1 MATLFVQPSIAGI
14 KRQLTYQEQPPLSS
28 IESVNMF
35 PFDPVTGRKGSSTRP
50 PMVAFPT
57 PGLNVN
63 MLARVN
69 GTAVQSP
76 QSSMLAASNGALFW
90 WNGASWTSAAMGSLA
105 VDTGR
110 TVFSTTFL
118 TKVFVLNSGTPNGP
132 LVFNYT
138 DNSVATP
145 IATAGTFPV
154 GARIGATWQGGIWL
168 GGSEAEPHVF
178 AGSRTGDPLDWDF
191 AQTDTGAAFTAT
203 GEAFG
208 LIADPISAM
217 FPLSGDVLII
227 GSENAVWALRGHPNR
242 GGVLEQISR
251 TVGILGQGAWTQ
263 TPDGRVYFLSHAGL
277 SVLDAGGSTI
287 TSVSRDSIPDEL
299 FLDQYDFYNPQVNLE
314 YDPRFN
320 GIHITVRGVEEQ
332 AWWFDLDT
340 NGFNQLTFGE
350 YPFVLLYFSPVEAE
364 GQSAVLYGSPGTRY
378 GGISRY
384 DTTGVEL
391 FDYRVLSG
399 PIKISESLIQQSKVQ
414 TAQFLIDGGT
424 TENSTSMN
432 IKLWAGVTAED
443 VYNRFLV
450 NDASAVSSTPVS
462 TLIVNG
468 GRTQPRITGTALM
481 VELSGT
487 TDSVVPERLVYEGV
501 ELELIEAGRSRRLPG
516 RVGGQFD
523 PSASF
528 NSSQWTMY
536 ATATSPAAGEED
548 FVMYIDLST
557 MPTLWWNTIH
567 PTGRDLR
574 VATVGNTLLPY
585 DLVHFD
591 ASAKTGF
598 LVTRSAKTL
607 NSSGSNAIRIWAG
620 NPTVFAPGPSSTI
633 GQFNAY
639 GPKILGFFPDG
650 ASNTRTG
657 NGFTFDIAESVPP
670 DNIGEGSSAA
680 GSKSTRYP
688 NIVPQPIMIYTIDNV
703 QPLND
708 GLTSMCAVKII
719 VPFPQGD
726 GVNQIFLPIYQN
738 EDAHALNIRTRL
750 LLDPV
755 ASFDTAGATDSE
767 LVTTN
772 TFTFGGN
779 IFDHVTA
786 QVFADGITRQKLFLN
801 TTASTTIPA
810 VVAQAFPLEKVIME
824 ILGAT
829 INSAVIDLALCRVD
843 NTIRSSTYVTHT
855 SNMLNQANFWGV
867 WTPVTP

>member
-591 ASAKTGF
+591 ATAKTGF

-639 GPKILGFFPDG
+639 GPDVLTFMPD
-650 ASNTRTG
+650 AVSDTRTR
-657 NGFTFDIAESVPP
+657 NGITLNVDETALPE
-670 DNIGEGSSAA
+670 NIGGGSSAA
-680 GSKSTRYP
+680 GAKSTP
-688 NIVPQPIMIYTIDNV
+688 FPVVPFARVFYDIDNI
-703 QPLND
+703 QPVND
-708 GLTSMCAVKII
+708 GITTMLAAKII
-719 VPFPQGD
+719 IQFPHQTS
-726 GVNQIFLPIYQN
+726 PIEVFTQL
-738 EDAHALNIRTRL
+738 EDFGSLYGTSIQTQQFTSDRHAVLSGNLSGT
-750 LLDPV
+750 
-755 ASFDTAGATDSE
+755 T
-767 LVTTN
+767 VTSAN
-772 TFTFGGN
+772 TFTFGGS
-779 IFDHVTA
+779 IFDHMVT
-786 QVFADGITRQKLFLN
+786 QVFSDGITLHKLFLN
-801 TTASTTIPA
+801 DIVNA
-810 VVAQAFPLEKVIME
+810 VAPSAPILATPVSMIQLSLNAFPS
-824 ILGAT
+824 T
-829 INSAVIDLALCRVD
+829 AVMDMALWRID